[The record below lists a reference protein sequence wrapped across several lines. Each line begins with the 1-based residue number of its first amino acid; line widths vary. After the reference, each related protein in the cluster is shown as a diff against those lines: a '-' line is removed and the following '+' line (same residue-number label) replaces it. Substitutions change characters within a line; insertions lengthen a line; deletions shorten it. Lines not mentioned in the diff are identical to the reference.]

1 MIRYVDDILK
11 STPISVDQVTIEP
24 NGKWAQ
30 TTGNTLS
37 PPRTSNGR
45 ISSDGEE
52 DLVEIRDIPRLAS
65 VKSEVSREPGLMRTP
80 PISSREQST
89 SSAQPPAP
97 TSGNK
102 RTAGQIVDLTLSSD
116 EDEEPP
122 RAAKLHKSSNNPSK
136 LSSMEDMPLR
146 PNGAPRLK
154 SANPF
159 NTPNYAARD
168 YSQPPRL

>member
-1 MIRYVDDILK
+1 MLIRYVDDILR
-11 STPISVDQVTIEP
+11 STPTSIDQVTVEP
-24 NGKWAQ
+24 NGKWLQ
-30 TTGNTLS
+30 TTGNPS

-45 ISSDGEE
+45 TSSDGEE

-65 VKSEVSREPGLMRTP
+65 VKSEVNREPGLMRTP

-97 TSGNK
+97 TAGNK
-102 RTAGQIVDLTLSSD
+102 RTAGQVVDLTLSSD
-116 EDEEPP
+116 EDEERP
-122 RAAKLHKSSNNPSK
+122 RAAKMHRPSNNLPK
-136 LSSMEDMPLR
+136 LSSMEDMALR

-159 NTPNYAARD
+159 NTPNYAKKD
-168 YSQPPRL
+168 YSQLP